1 LFQFGLTSRFFFPRK
16 QLVPKWPLSSTAWWS
31 LLCNRLVFNEKM
43 WCYIHL
49 FIIGFD
55 QMFFSQWKLFV

>member
-1 LFQFGLTSRFFFPRK
+1 
-16 QLVPKWPLSSTAWWS
+16 LVPKWLLSSTAWWS
-31 LLCNRLVFNEKM
+31 LLCNKLAFNEKM

-55 QMFFSQWKLFV
+55 QMFFSQWWLFV